1 MAPRT
6 VPDRMTLTIDILMGL
21 GLALAAGIRPF
32 LPALVAGAASRAD
45 FFVDFGSTSFA
56 FLEATWWLAL
66 MAAATVAALL
76 LRDRIAASAPAAA
89 ALSGVAIGM
98 GALLFAGA
106 LADDGYARWP
116 GVLAGLGAA
125 WLSGAATRG
134 LFTRAAARLDEQA
147 ASHLPVY
154 AEGVAGLLALLAIT
168 VRPVAFVAVAF
179 FAWLLAGGRRR
190 EGEKYAGLRS
200 LR

>member
-1 MAPRT
+1 
-6 VPDRMTLTIDILMGL
+6 MTLTIDILMGF

-45 FFVDFGSTSFA
+45 FFLDVGGTPFA
-56 FLEATWWLAL
+56 FLEQTWWLAL
-66 MAAATVAALL
+66 MAAATVAGLL
-76 LRDRIAASAPAAA
+76 LRDRIAASPPATA
-89 ALSGVAIGM
+89 ALAGISLGM

-106 LADDGYARWP
+106 LADDGYAWWP
-116 GVLAGLGAA
+116 GIAAGLGAA
-125 WLSGAATRG
+125 WLSGAATRP
-134 LFTRAAARLDEQA
+134 LFARAGARLDEQA

-154 AEGVAGLLALLAIT
+154 AEGVAGLLALLAVT
-168 VRPVAFVAVAF
+168 VRPIAFVAVAF
-179 FAWLLAGGRRR
+179 FAWLLAGSRRR